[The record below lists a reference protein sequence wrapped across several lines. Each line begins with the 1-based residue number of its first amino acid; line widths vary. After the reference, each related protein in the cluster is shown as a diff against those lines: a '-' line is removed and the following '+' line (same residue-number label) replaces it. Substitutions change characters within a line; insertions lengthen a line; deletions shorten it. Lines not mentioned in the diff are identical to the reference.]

1 MRMLVRAVLV
11 ASAGFVVQPLSLAG
25 TLTVSSSGM
34 FSSGAPVTTWS
45 APSTTWS
52 FSFNISSTPGVSNP
66 DANGFDTTFSAFSY
80 SLGGGSVATTP
91 TRIRF
96 FSTAASGLLEV
107 NFVDGSMPEAN
118 PDTGFIFSG
127 SQAFSGSTSS
137 PTVLV
142 NSYPSTGAFFYSAGS
157 PVDSFPG
164 AIVNITAAAGGGS
177 SSVPEPATLALVTA
191 GMLLAGWMR
200 RGLRT
205 R

>member
-11 ASAGFVVQPLSLAG
+11 ASAGFVLQSLSLAG

-34 FSSGAPVTTWS
+34 FSSGAPITTWS

-52 FSFNISSTPGVSNP
+52 FSFNISSTPGVSNA
-66 DANGFDTTFSAFSY
+66 DSNGFDTTFSAFSY

-96 FSTAASGLLEV
+96 FSTAASGLLEI

-137 PTVLV
+137 PTVLA

-164 AIVNITAAAGGGS
+164 AIVNIMATAGGA
-177 SSVPEPATLALVTA
+177 SSVPEPATLTLVAA
-191 GMLLAGWMR
+191 GLLLAGWMR